1 MKRTRLSL
9 SLISTAALLTLTVWS
24 QSPMSSATPPG
35 WNASLTKLFGEIKAF
50 SAKSDLR
57 MLDKSGQETMS
68 LGGMS
73 FALLDEKVRAEVDM
87 SQMKG
92 AQMPPAAMA
101 SLKQMGMDRLISIV
115 VPDKKVVTVIYPGLQ
130 AMVEMPMPESD
141 TADAMKDAKL
151 ETTKLGEETID
162 GQPCVKNKVVI
173 TDAKG
178 QKREVL
184 VWNAGS
190 LKNFPVQLRIPEGEN
205 TIEMRFRQVKF
216 ERPEAGQFEPP
227 AGYTKY
233 ADLQQFMQAAMQK
246 MMSSGVGKE

>member
-1 MKRTRLSL
+1 MKLTRPFTHLL
-9 SLISTAALLTLTVWS
+9 ATCALLALPAWGQAPVA
-24 QSPMSSATPPG
+24 SATPPG

-68 LGGMS
+68 LAGMS
-73 FALLDEKVRAEVDM
+73 FALLDEKVRAEVDL

-92 AQMPPAAMA
+92 PQMPPAAVA

-115 VPDKKVVTVIYPGLQ
+115 VPEKKAVTVIYPGLQ
-130 AMVEMPMPESD
+130 ALVEMPMPESD
-141 TADAMKDAKL
+141 TAAAMKDAKL
-151 ETTKLGEETID
+151 ETTRLGEETID

-178 QKREVL
+178 QKHDVL
-184 VWNAGS
+184 VWNATN
-190 LKNFPVQLRIPEGEN
+190 LKDFPVQVRIAEGEN

-216 ERPEAGQFEPP
+216 EKPEAGQFEPP

-233 ADLQQFMQAAMQK
+233 ADFQQFMAAAMQK
-246 MMSSGVGKE
+246 MMSSGVEAK